1 MSSTLFVSGAAG
13 HLGQRVVA
21 HLIESFNVAPASIVA
36 ATRAPEK
43 LAALA
48 ALGVTVRRADFE
60 DPASLA
66 AALAGV
72 DRMLLIS
79 TDSLD
84 RPGHRLSQHKAALE
98 AARKAGVK
106 HVVYTSMIKPDDSRV
121 VFAPDHL
128 GTEHALIASGLSWT
142 ILRNAWYMENLLAAI
157 PSVLDQGKW
166 FTSTGAGKLS
176 HVSRE
181 DCARVAAAV
190 LASESTANAK
200 HDITGPETRSIAE
213 IAALVTQLT
222 GKPIEVIQVT
232 DAQLIEGLQAAGL
245 PPAVAAMLASF
256 DANIR
261 EGKFD
266 VVTSAVQQLTGEAPV
281 KLRAFLETNG
291 IAQA

>member
-13 HLGQRVVA
+13 RLGQRVVA
-21 HLIESFNVAPASIVA
+21 QLIESCNVAPARIVA

-48 ALGVTVRRADFE
+48 ARGVTVRRADFE

-84 RPGHRLSQHKAALE
+84 RPGRRLSQHKAALQ
-98 AARKAGVK
+98 AARQAGVQ

-121 VFAPDHL
+121 LFAPDHL
-128 GTEHALIASGLSWT
+128 DTEEALIASGMSWT
-142 ILRNAWYMENLLAAI
+142 ILRNAWYMENLLATI
-157 PSVLDQGKW
+157 PSVLEKGKW
-166 FTSTGAGKLS
+166 FTSSGTGKLS
-176 HVSRE
+176 HVARE
-181 DCARVAAAV
+181 DCARVAATV
-190 LASESTANAK
+190 LASASTENAK
-200 HDITGPETRSIAE
+200 HDVTGPEKRSIAE
-213 IAALVTQLT
+213 IAALVTELK
-222 GKPIEVIQVT
+222 GKPIEVVQVT
-232 DAQLIEGLQAAGL
+232 DAQLIEGLQAAGF
-245 PPAVAAMLASF
+245 PPAVAALFASF

-266 VVTSAVQQLTGEAPV
+266 VVTSAVQQLTGKTPE
-281 KLRAFLETNG
+281 KLRAFLQSHDLN
-291 IAQA
+291 